1 MNTFAKATATSFDP
15 LATLMNDSS
24 NDPIAYFNSLK
35 DLYSGLIETLTS
47 VKKQLFSQ
55 HAVETLGM
63 DQ

>member
-15 LATLMNDSS
+15 LGTLMNDST

-47 VKKQLFSQ
+47 VKKQLFFQ